1 MLIYILKSSACLALL
16 MLFYKAALEKTSA
29 HTFKRFYL
37 LAAIAIA
44 FIIPS
49 ITFVTYVAPV
59 TTGYT
64 PLTPELVFDSV
75 AEIPEETPIDYTPF
89 VLWTI
94 YGLGALVFLLKFV
107 FNLYTITSR
116 VKSNPHHKTD
126 GFIHVLVH
134 KLKCP
139 HTFFNYIFLNKTKY
153 QAHKIPKEV
162 FWHEQAH
169 AKQKHSIDVLILE
182 VLHIVLWFHPLIYLL
197 KRDIKLN
204 HEFLAD
210 RSVLSQGVPPSEYQ
224 TILLAFS
231 SKASHQELA
240 NAINYSS
247 IKKRFTVMNTKTS
260 TQKFWYR
267 SLWLLPLCAMLL
279 YGFSEKKEEFKAND
293 STSTEIPKQI
303 VIMAQIN
310 AVTINGKTSHIEN
323 FTYDLNAVTKDW
335 DDLDFDSVVPS
346 VRIASC
352 SAEFLERL
360 NAEFRQTDYY
370 LKSNLVIDIVQQKAT
385 AEQVEEYNKLA
396 KHINVEIETKSFIVK
411 TKDVKRLEELYAKM
425 SNDQKKTSEP
435 YPDFSKFPPPP
446 PPPSKLPQNENG
458 NRKTLNQII
467 KETPNTIESGY
478 EQLENGETHYFKV
491 YNGKKTYYN
500 SNGYITDEKGN
511 VIPPPPPPPPSTPKK
526 EKGGPNGF
534 SNAVNN
540 NTTNIAEVAPINQN
554 GDIKTGFIKIKGIPH
569 YFVTTT
575 DNTSYYNRKGYKVNL
590 NGVAVSKTQVNAS
603 DVIPDHYITKVYQ
616 NGTIVAE
623 FKDHRPEVEKT
634 IVDIPFP
641 PQPLMPPKP
650 IRPLDNIVNM
660 AKQNAKFFYEGKS
673 VSSDKAISLLKSNE
687 DLNVFTKT
695 PEGDVPRVFITR
707 LTNPSKNELSDE
719 LPKPTTDNIINHLKV
734 MNRHGAKFYLG
745 DQNISFK
752 DALKYVKQHR
762 DADVETSSKS
772 NSVIIKLP
780 KK

>member
-37 LAAIAIA
+37 LASIAIA

-59 TTGYT
+59 TTGYM
-64 PLTPELVFDSV
+64 PLTPELIFDSV

-116 VKSNPHHKTD
+116 AKSNPHHKTD

-134 KLKCP
+134 KLKSP

-210 RSVLSQGVPPSEYQ
+210 RSVLSQGIPPSEYQ

-279 YGFSEKKEEFKAND
+279 YGFSEKKEEFKADD
-293 STSTEIPKQI
+293 SASTEISKQI

-323 FTYDLNAVTKDW
+323 FTHDLNAVTKDW

-370 LKSNLVIDIVQQKAT
+370 LKSNQVLNIVQEKAT
-385 AEQVEEYNKLA
+385 AEQVAEYNKLA
-396 KHINVEIETKSFIVK
+396 KHYNNQPDDKRIIKL
-411 TKDVKRLEELYAKM
+411 KDMKRIKMLYDLM
-425 SNDQKKTSEP
+425 SDQQKANAEP
-435 YPDFSKFPPPP
+435 LPNFPSPP
-446 PPPSKLPQNENG
+446 PPPSSIPQYNQG
-458 NRKTLNQII
+458 KKKTLNEII
-467 KETPNTIESGY
+467 EETPDGVESGY
-478 EQLENGETHYFKV
+478 ELLENGETHYFII

-500 SNGYITDEKGN
+500 SNGYITDEKGT
-511 VIPPPPPPPPSTPKK
+511 IIPPPPPPPSTPKK

-534 SNAVNN
+534 SNVINN
-540 NTTNIAEVAPINQN
+540 NTTSIAEVAPTYQK
-554 GDIKTGFIKIKGIPH
+554 GDFKTGFIKIKGIPH
-569 YFVTTT
+569 YFVTII

-603 DVIPDHYITKVYQ
+603 DVVPDHYITKVYQ

-623 FKDHRPEVEKT
+623 FKDHRPEMEKT

-650 IRPLDNIVNM
+650 IRPLDHIVNM
-660 AKQNAKFFYEGKS
+660 AKKNAKFFYEGKS

-687 DLNVFTKT
+687 DLNIFTKT

-719 LPKPTTDNIINHLKV
+719 LPKPTADNIINHFKV